1 MMQTWRIV
9 IGATTATLG
18 LFGASCVG
26 LTEFVN
32 PNFLSQIGLG
42 ETAATLPGEAP
53 AVIVEVENRAGR
65 IVDARVSWRTPEGTV
80 DVRNLVVPVDSKIS
94 EALICPI
101 DEMTLGDVSDPS
113 ESGAVVRLGA
123 GTAADPIIFV
133 EPFGVVLKDGV
144 NYSCGDSIT
153 FTVMPSNQTL
163 SGYQVFA
170 FIRRADTSAT
180 VP

>member
-1 MMQTWRIV
+1 MMRMWQ
-9 IGATTATLG
+9 IGCKATIAALG
-18 LFGASCVG
+18 LYGAGCVG

-32 PNFLSQIGLG
+32 PSFLSQVGLG

-65 IVDARVSWRTPEGTV
+65 IIDARVSWRTPEGTV

-133 EPFGVVLKDGV
+133 EPFGVVLKEGV

-153 FTVMPSNQTL
+153 FTVMPSSQTL

-170 FIRRADTSAT
+170 FIRRADTSVT